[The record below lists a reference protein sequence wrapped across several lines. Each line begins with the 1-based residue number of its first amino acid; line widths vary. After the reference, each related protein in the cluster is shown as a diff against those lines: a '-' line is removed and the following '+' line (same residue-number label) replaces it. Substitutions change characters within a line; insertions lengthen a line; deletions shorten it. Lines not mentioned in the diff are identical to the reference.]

1 MRFKQQYGRRPL
13 RRRIGRKIYLPKYML
28 EQEGGSVSSFFKG
41 LFKKVP
47 GLLKQGGKSA
57 LKFAKDNYTEDIKKE
72 LQDSA
77 AQLVKAG
84 VGRVV
89 HNINKK
95 STDLSKI
102 VAIPGV
108 DPKIVKQMGDL
119 AIERKYV
126 PTASSA
132 DATTIPAAIPEVRQ
146 SRRSKRSLPVVGSGS
161 VIDKHLIEMLG
172 KVKPKAKPKPKSA
185 QSKGDGMYLPF
196 ESRQYNGRGGG
207 LRLTT

>member
-95 STDLSKI
+95 TTDLSKI

-126 PTASSA
+126 PTSSA
-132 DATTIPAAIPEVRQ
+132 SDATTIPAAIPEIRQ
-146 SRRSKRSLPVVGSGS
+146 AVGTGS

-172 KVKPKAKPKPKSA
+172 KVKPAVKKTKTKPKGA
-185 QSKGDGMYLPF
+185 GMYLPF

-207 LRLTT
+207 LRLTK